1 MLVFV
6 FQLYLRL
13 KLALSLQKQI
23 TCLRIL
29 ICNLVGANQALR
41 SVPLGFLVPL
51 LIGSGQASLVI
62 TYNLT
67 HSHHRGQCF
76 VFVFFV
82 LLLLYHALYIG
93 FALVV

>member
-6 FQLYLRL
+6 FQLYLHM
-13 KLALSLQKQI
+13 KLAKSLQKQI

-41 SVPLGFLVPL
+41 SVPLEFLVPL
-51 LIGSGQASLVI
+51 LIGNGQASLVI

-67 HSHHRGQCF
+67 HSNHR
-76 VFVFFV
+76 
-82 LLLLYHALYIG
+82 
-93 FALVV
+93 